1 MIYICRTCTSNK
13 SHACMQPDRE
23 ARLINFWAVREVS
36 ICVLKIKREMSERN
50 STHQNPCAH
59 SEPIIPTLC
68 KGSS

>member
-1 MIYICRTCTSNK
+1 
-13 SHACMQPDRE
+13 MQPDRE

-36 ICVLKIKREMSERN
+36 ICVLKIKRGMSERN